1 MNFWT
6 KFLMGQ
12 MLLLDKAGEGGSPGG
27 SGSGGGA
34 GGSGGAGDGKGGSG
48 GAGGSGSGAPDLAA
62 IQARL
67 EKLEKE
73 NAELKAKGQGGGA
86 GGSGSGDGGGGDDLA
101 GKAAREREAAEKK
114 NRETA
119 TLGSAIKFNMQARD
133 WAKTNASLLPT
144 TITGIL
150 DQADK
155 VNYGD
160 DIKKAAAL
168 KVGIFSEFFAQQANL
183 ELLTDTQKQ
192 ALEDFKKLTQDE
204 KHERI
209 GRIFD
214 DVFEPTFLA
223 LRRIKKADQVAKG
236 HGTPTDAEAAHRE
249 KMKAFARKHHL
260 KEKQ

>member
-12 MLLLDKAGEGGSPGG
+12 MLLLDKAGEGGSGG
-27 SGSGGGA
+27 GGAGGTGGA
-34 GGSGGAGDGKGGSG
+34 GGSGGQGAGDGKGGQG
-48 GAGGSGSGAPDLAA
+48 GGAPDLAA
-62 IQARL
+62 ITARL

-73 NAELKAKGQGGGA
+73 NAELRSKGQGGQGGQGA
-86 GGSGSGDGGGGDDLA
+86 GGSDDDGDLA
-101 GKAAREREAAEKK
+101 AKAAREREAAEKK
-114 NRETA
+114 TRETA
-119 TLGSAIKFNMQARD
+119 TLGTAIKFNMQARD

-144 TITGIL
+144 TIASIL

-192 ALEDFKKLTQDE
+192 ALDDFKKLTQDE
-204 KHERI
+204 KHDRI
-209 GRIFD
+209 AKIFD

-223 LRRIKKADQVAKG
+223 LKRIKKADQVAKG
-236 HGTPTDAEAAHRE
+236 HGTPTDSEAAHRE

-260 KEKQ
+260 KETK

>member
-12 MLLLDKAGEGGSPGG
+12 MLLLDKAGEGGSGGGGGSGG
-27 SGSGGGA
+27 SGSGDGKGGEGTG
-34 GGSGGAGDGKGGSG
+34 GGSGGA
-48 GAGGSGSGAPDLAA
+48 PDLSA

-73 NAELKAKGQGGGA
+73 NAELKSKGQGGQGGQGGGA
-86 GGSGSGDGGGGDDLA
+86 GDDGDLA
-101 GKAAREREAAEKK
+101 GKAAREREAADKK
-114 NRETA
+114 ARETA
-119 TLGSAIKFNMQARD
+119 TLGTAIKFNMQARD

-144 TITGIL
+144 TIAGIL

-168 KVGIFSEFFAQQANL
+168 KVGIFSEFFAQQSNL
-183 ELLTDTQKQ
+183 DLLTDSQKQ
-192 ALEDFKKLTQDE
+192 ALDDFKKLTQDE
-204 KHERI
+204 KHDRI
-209 GRIFD
+209 AKIFD

-236 HGTPTDAEAAHRE
+236 HGSPSDSEAAHRE

-260 KEKQ
+260 KETK